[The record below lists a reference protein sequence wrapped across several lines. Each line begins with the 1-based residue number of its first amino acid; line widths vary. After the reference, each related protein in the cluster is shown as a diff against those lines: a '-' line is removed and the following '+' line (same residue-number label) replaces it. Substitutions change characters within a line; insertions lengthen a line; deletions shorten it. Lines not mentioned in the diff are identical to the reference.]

1 MPPRTP
7 SLLHSAWISGR
18 VPVAASVPPDSV
30 PLCHNLPNPPQ
41 ERAPMFKDVYHI
53 GYQTDDADAAI
64 ELYRRAFGGEV
75 KQEARNP
82 DGSRLVFMRIGGTE
96 VELIQPGDLAQLGG
110 KTGLILHHIGYTVDD
125 LDAELAKL
133 EAK

>member
-1 MPPRTP
+1 
-7 SLLHSAWISGR
+7 
-18 VPVAASVPPDSV
+18 
-30 PLCHNLPNPPQ
+30 
-41 ERAPMFKDVYHI
+41 MFKDVYHI

-96 VELIQPGDLAQLGG
+96 VEIIQPADRSQLGG
-110 KTGLILHHIGYTVDD
+110 KTGLILHHVGYTVDD
-125 LDAELAKL
+125 LDAELARL
-133 EAK
+133 EGRGFKRLWPEPRTNAEGARLIYMDPATLGGLNMHLTERPK